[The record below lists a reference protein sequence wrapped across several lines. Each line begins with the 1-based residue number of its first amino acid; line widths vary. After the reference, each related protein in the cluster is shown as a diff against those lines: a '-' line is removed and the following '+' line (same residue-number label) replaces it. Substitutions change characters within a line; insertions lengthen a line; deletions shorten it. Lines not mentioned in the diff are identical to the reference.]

1 MTCGPGHFLHRIS
14 GWLVALLVIL
24 PSTVLAA
31 SPAFVDAAGRRISI
45 DAPPRRVVS
54 LVPAVTEILF
64 ALGVGD
70 RVRAVTYHDT
80 WPPEAAAL
88 PVVGG
93 FAAPDP
99 RRVAA
104 VAPEAVFVSSLH
116 EETAAALDA
125 EGVQPI
131 TLDVDSFRDS
141 DLAIERLGGIFQRQT
156 AAAALVAR
164 IHADLDLLA
173 AKVAKIPANER
184 LRVMRF
190 MGGEQVMTPGD
201 DSFQNEMIRA
211 AGGIPPAMGKTG
223 DVVEVTLEQWQR
235 FNPQVIYGCGGD
247 RQAAARLLQRPGWRD
262 VEAVKNGRFIFFPCD
277 LTCRCG
283 VRTPDFVAWLASCL
297 YPEAFARSEDQ
308 VHSDAVVGERHLIL
322 DLPYV
327 ARAGIVESR
336 IHDFVN
342 KTLVVDFHRPMTV
355 VSTLEGQ
362 REGVS
367 TVGNHYWPPPCW
379 SLGHAAGL
387 VSERQ
392 RVCRV
397 LDRRPETTAL
407 LFTGADMDRY
417 SVQRRSHREMVVAAL
432 VTAGVE
438 SNAQRAGCDP
448 GHWYEPGTINIILM
462 TNMQLTPRAMTR
474 VLITATEAK
483 TAALQDLDIRGSV
496 APHRPATGT
505 GTDNLIVVQ
514 GAGTVIDNAGG
525 HSKMGQLIAEAVSA
539 GVREAIFNQNGL
551 AAGRPLVRRMAERGA
566 DLWTLVTDAAC
577 DCAGHR
583 GELGVVLERLL
594 LEDRYTGFIE
604 AAMALDDAL
613 AAGRK
618 TDLSL
623 FDAWCRQVAAEIAGV
638 PVPPENRGKTVP
650 ASASALQRAM
660 AAMLDGA
667 AARLPEP
674 QGAVVP

>member
-1 MTCGPGHFLHRIS
+1 MTCRPRRSLRRIA
-14 GWLVALLVIL
+14 GCLVALPVIL
-24 PSTVLAA
+24 ASTVLAA
-31 SPAFVDAAGRRISI
+31 SPEFVDAEGRRIFLA
-45 DAPPRRVVS
+45 APPQRVVS
-54 LVPAVTEILF
+54 LVPAVTEIIF
-64 ALGVGD
+64 ALDAGD

-80 WPPEAAAL
+80 WPPEAAVL

-99 RRVAA
+99 RRVKAA
-104 VAPEAVFVSSLH
+104 DPEVVFVSSLH
-116 EETAAALDA
+116 TETAAVLSANGIQPIALD
-125 EGVQPI
+125 I
-131 TLDVDSFRDS
+131 DSIQDIEVG
-141 DLAIERLGGIFQRQT
+141 IERLGMIFQRPT
-156 AAAALVAR
+156 AAEALVDR
-164 IHADLDLLA
+164 IHADLDLVA
-173 AKVAKIPANER
+173 AKVAKIPANR
-184 LRVMRF
+184 RPRVMRF
-190 MGGEQVMTPGD
+190 MGGEKVMTPGD
-201 DSFQNEMIRA
+201 GSFQNEMIRA
-211 AGGIPPAMGKTG
+211 AGGIPPAMDKTG
-223 DVVEVTLEQWQR
+223 DVVEVSLEQWRR

-247 RQAAARLLQRPGWRD
+247 RQAAARLLRRPGWRD
-262 VEAVKNGRFIFFPCD
+262 VEAVRNGRLLFFPCD

-297 YPEAFARSEDQ
+297 YPGAFARPEDQ
-308 VHSDAVVGERHLIL
+308 VHPDAVVGERHLIL

-362 REGVS
+362 REGVF

-397 LDRRPETTAL
+397 LDRPPETTAL
-407 LFTGADMDRY
+407 LFTGADMDRFA
-417 SVQRRSHREMVVAAL
+417 VQRRSHREMTVTAL

-448 GHWYEPGTINIILM
+448 GHWYEPGTINVILM

-474 VLITATEAK
+474 ALITATEAK
-483 TAALQDLDIRGSV
+483 TAALQDLDIRSSV

-505 GTDNLIVVQ
+505 GTDNIIVVQ
-514 GAGTVIDNAGG
+514 GEGTAIDNCGG

-566 DLWTLVTDAAC
+566 DLWSWVADPSC

-583 GELGVVLERLL
+583 GGLGIVLERLL
-594 LEDRYTGFIE
+594 LEDRYAVFFE
-604 AAMALDDAL
+604 AAMALDDAR
-613 AAGRK
+613 AAGRR

-623 FDAWCRQVAAEIAGV
+623 FDHWCRQVAAEIAGA
-638 PVPPENRGKTVP
+638 PVPFEGGTP
-650 ASASALQRAM
+650 AQPAGSTALHRAL
-660 AAMLDGA
+660 AAMMAGIN
-667 AARLPEP
+667 ARPPEAGL
-674 QGAVVP
+674 Q

>member
-1 MTCGPGHFLHRIS
+1 MTCRPRRSLRRIA
-14 GWLVALLVIL
+14 GCLVALPVIL
-24 PSTVLAA
+24 ASTVLAA
-31 SPAFVDAAGRRISI
+31 SPEFVDAEGRRIFLA
-45 DAPPRRVVS
+45 APPQRVVS
-54 LVPAVTEILF
+54 LVPAVTEIIF
-64 ALGVGD
+64 ALDAGD

-80 WPPEAAAL
+80 WPPEAAVL

-99 RRVAA
+99 RRVKAA
-104 VAPEAVFVSSLH
+104 DPEVVFVSSLH
-116 EETAAALDA
+116 TETAAVLSANGIQPIALD
-125 EGVQPI
+125 I
-131 TLDVDSFRDS
+131 DSIQDIEVG
-141 DLAIERLGGIFQRQT
+141 IERLGMIFQRPT
-156 AAAALVAR
+156 AAEALVDR
-164 IHADLDLLA
+164 IHADLDLVA
-173 AKVAKIPANER
+173 AKVAKIPANGR

-190 MGGEQVMTPGD
+190 MGGEQVMAPGD
-201 DSFQNEMIRA
+201 GSFQNEMIRA
-211 AGGIPPAMGKTG
+211 AGGIPPAMDKTG
-223 DVVEVTLEQWQR
+223 DVVEVSLEQWRR

-247 RQAAARLLQRPGWRD
+247 RQAAARLLRRPGWRD
-262 VEAVKNGRFIFFPCD
+262 VEAVRNGRLLFFPCD

-297 YPEAFARSEDQ
+297 YPGAFARPEDQ
-308 VHSDAVVGERHLIL
+308 VHPDAVVGERHLIL

-342 KTLVVDFHRPMTV
+342 KTLVVDFHRPMKV

-362 REGVS
+362 REGVF

-397 LDRRPETTAL
+397 LDRPPETTAL
-407 LFTGADMDRY
+407 LFTGADMDRFA
-417 SVQRRSHREMVVAAL
+417 VQRRSHREMTVTAL

-448 GHWYEPGTINIILM
+448 GHWYEPGTINVILM

-474 VLITATEAK
+474 ALITATEAK
-483 TAALQDLDIRGSV
+483 TAALQDLDIRSSV

-505 GTDNLIVVQ
+505 GTDNIIVVQ
-514 GAGTVIDNAGG
+514 GEGTAIDNCGG

-566 DLWTLVTDAAC
+566 DLWTLVTDTVC

-594 LEDRYTGFIE
+594 LEDRYAGFIE

-618 TDLSL
+618 TDLAF

-650 ASASALQRAM
+650 ASALQRAM